1 MKKKFLLAFVAIAS
15 FIMVSCGD
23 DILCTVCNFEPVM
36 EDYRYQFDEDYV
48 TVDAAGEEFSLSLK
62 DLDGNSVTSTLNWY
76 SAITWEGADDTF
88 NETSNVSTTFE
99 NAKYLY
105 CYKLAND
112 SNNPGQIKETIK
124 PNETS
129 NYRALSFLV
138 TQREQ
143 VEKHWKYLFSN
154 KIMILQEPAIAE

>member
-1 MKKKFLLAFVAIAS
+1 M
-15 FIMVSCGD
+15 
-23 DILCTVCNFEPVM
+23 
-36 EDYRYQFDEDYV
+36 
-48 TVDAAGEEFSLSLK
+48 
-62 DLDGNSVTSTLNWY
+62 DGNSVTSTWNSY

-99 NAKYLY
+99 NAKDLY
-105 CYKLAND
+105 WYKLAND
-112 SNNPGQIKETIK
+112 SNNPGQIKVTIK

>member
-23 DILCTVCNFEPVM
+23 DDICSTCYIEPVM

-62 DLDGNSVTSTLNWY
+62 DLDGNSVTSTWNSY

-99 NAKYLY
+99 NAKDLY
-105 CYKLAND
+105 WYKLAND
-112 SNNPGQIKETIK
+112 SSNPGQIKVTIK
-124 PNETS
+124 PNETNS
-129 NYRALSFLV
+129 YRALSFV
-138 TQREQ
+138 VQKYEQ
-143 VEKHWKYLFSN
+143 IKNGYKYLYSS
-154 KIMILQEPAIAE
+154 KIMILQEPNSAH